1 MEICSPEMAA
11 TNFVWRN
18 PFVEMGN
25 CSLEKSVMTVTTLM
39 VMVVILSVGL
49 KETLFVKAA
58 PVETQSI
65 SVAMEFLSSYL
76 VKVVMTATQ
85 TAEMVVQALA
95 NQKQVSLVIISFS
108 PQFVHNVVTANKTQD
123 KSVMMLIS

>member
-1 MEICSPEMAA
+1 M
-11 TNFVWRN
+11 
-18 PFVEMGN
+18 EMGN